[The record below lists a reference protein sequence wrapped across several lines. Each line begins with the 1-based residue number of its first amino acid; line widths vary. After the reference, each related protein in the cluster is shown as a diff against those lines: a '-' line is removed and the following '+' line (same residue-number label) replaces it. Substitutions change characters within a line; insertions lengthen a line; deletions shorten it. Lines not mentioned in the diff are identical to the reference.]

1 MECWHCPKERL
12 CCSAMEQQ
20 YLCPSVCGLGAL
32 LLEETCSLPH
42 RLVALR
48 ERKEQAA
55 APRLVLGCAL
65 EVALS
70 PWEWG
75 QRGPEGKE
83 TACRLSLPWLIT
95 VCCSL
100 LFKKKKKKQLGS
112 VCSPHSLYW
121 RCYMAANKA
130 ACHRF
135 PALSKPV
142 AAALFIVYLV
152 QPEAKAGLCRGIS
165 SSWFL
170 SVH

>member
-100 LFKKKKKKQLGS
+100 LFKKKKKKNS
-112 VCSPHSLYW
+112 W
-121 RCYMAANKA
+121 
-130 ACHRF
+130 
-135 PALSKPV
+135 
-142 AAALFIVYLV
+142 
-152 QPEAKAGLCRGIS
+152 GLCAVLTACTEGVTWQLTKQHAIDS
-165 SSWFL
+165 QPYLNLWLLLCS
-170 SVH
+170 